1 MENGTCIAVIMS
13 SGLAVQ
19 TPRGLVLVTA
29 FLNLL
34 VDDFMF
40 DIYFVIVC
48 SSSFLLLMPWKGYSS

>member
-1 MENGTCIAVIMS
+1 MEKGTAMIIS

-34 VDDFMF
+34 VDGFMF

-48 SSSFLLLMPWKGYSS
+48 SSSFLLLMPWKGCAS